1 MTLAMQAQSRSF
13 RLVRQFMGLC
23 GQRTPAEPTEPT
35 PEERARMAAIIF
47 EEVMETIWKGLGVEC
62 RVHQGVSG
70 SLDSKGCLYH
80 TMNGENTV
88 EFVPCGEF
96 NMIEAIDGALD
107 TKVTANAILIG
118 CGVADLELTE
128 EVDQNNLGKFGP
140 GSWRRDDGKHMKPE
154 GYPAPKI
161 AEILARQGWVQ
172 K

>member
-1 MTLAMQAQSRSF
+1 MVEMQAQSRSF
-13 RLVRQFMGLC
+13 HFVREFMKLC
-23 GQRTPAEPTEPT
+23 GQRTPSVPTEPT
-35 PEERARMAAIIF
+35 EEERFRMAAVLH
-47 EEVMETIWKGLGVEC
+47 EEVMETIEKGLGVKAITTDSTT
-62 RVHQGVSG
+62 GKVSRWHAF
-70 SLDSKGCLYH
+70 K
-80 TMNGENTV
+80 
-88 EFVPCGEF
+88 PF

-161 AEILARQGWVQ
+161 AAILERQGWVQ